1 MGGRDGDLGYLKA
14 RWKSGK
20 FCSPYFICSTDLLML
35 ALLRE
40 CSCFLSFRTSSHG
53 CFRCIGSSCIT
64 RLTPSRV
71 RSLDVP
77 PCTMSRTPTRF
88 KQHRVTTTRPM
99 NCYAVSTRLRR
110 SGHHLWM
117 YPLAP

>member
-1 MGGRDGDLGYLKA
+1 MVLWRSRLIILKLQISVVSVIEVQDMNDL
-14 RWKSGK
+14 
-20 FCSPYFICSTDLLML
+20 
-35 ALLRE
+35 
-40 CSCFLSFRTSSHG
+40 RTSSHG
-53 CFRCIGSSCIT
+53 CLRCIGSSCIT

-99 NCYAVSTRLRR
+99 NYYAVSTRLGR
-110 SGHHLWM
+110 SRHRFFSLSRQDVDSRS
-117 YPLAP
+117 

>member
-14 RWKSGK
+14 LWKRHQATVVSG
-20 FCSPYFICSTDLLML
+20 
-35 ALLRE
+35 
-40 CSCFLSFRTSSHG
+40 
-53 CFRCIGSSCIT
+53 CIT
-64 RLTPSRV
+64 RFTPSRV

-99 NCYAVSTRLRR
+99 NCYAVSTRLGR
-110 SGHHLWM
+110 SRHRFFSLSHQDVDSRS
-117 YPLAP
+117 